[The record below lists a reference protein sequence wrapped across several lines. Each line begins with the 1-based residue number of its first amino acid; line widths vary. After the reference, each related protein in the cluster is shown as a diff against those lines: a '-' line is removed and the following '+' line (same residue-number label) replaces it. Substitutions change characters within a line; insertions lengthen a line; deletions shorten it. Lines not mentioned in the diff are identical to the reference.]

1 MNADSK
7 EFLKRLVE
15 TPSPSGYEH
24 DVQKLVRDRIRAWSD
39 DVRTDVMGN
48 VFGIRNSS
56 GSPRIML
63 AGHCDQ
69 IGFIVNHITDDGFLH
84 LDPIGGVD
92 PVVATSQRVSIMTRS
107 GLVPGAIGRKAI
119 HLMDE
124 EDKKKVPKIHDL
136 YIDIGATSKED
147 VLKLV
152 SIGDAGIFL
161 QPYLELANDRAVSM
175 AFDNKMGTWIVT
187 ETLRLLHGR
196 TFEACVIGVSTVQEE
211 IGLRGA
217 TASAFSSEAQVGIA
231 LDVAHGTDTPGIEK
245 KRAGDFYV
253 GKGPMIYRGANINPR
268 VFELMVS
275 AAEGEKIPYQ
285 IASAARG
292 TGTDA
297 NPMQLSRG
305 GMATGLLSVPL
316 RYMHTPNELLS
327 LQDLENTA
335 RLLAA
340 FCADLKKDQDFTP

>member
-1 MNADSK
+1 
-7 EFLKRLVE
+7 
-15 TPSPSGYEH
+15 
-24 DVQKLVRDRIRAWSD
+24 
-39 DVRTDVMGN
+39 MGN
-48 VFGIRNSS
+48 VFGIQNPD
-56 GSPRIML
+56 GQPRIML

-92 PVVATSQRVSIMTRS
+92 PVVATSQRVSIMTRK
-107 GLVPGAIGRKAI
+107 GLIPGAIGRKAI
-119 HLMDE
+119 HLMDD

-136 YIDIGATSKED
+136 YIDVGATSKKD
-147 VLKLV
+147 ALNLV

-187 ETLRLLHGR
+187 ETLRLLHKQAFDG
-196 TFEACVIGVSTVQEE
+196 CVIGVSTVQEE

-245 KRAGDFYV
+245 KRAGDFHV

-268 VFELMVS
+268 VFELLVDT
-275 AAEGEKIPYQ
+275 AEEEKIPFQ
-285 IASAARG
+285 VASAARG

-297 NPMQLSRG
+297 NPMQMSRG

-327 LQDLENTA
+327 LTDLENTA

-340 FCADLKKDQDFTP
+340 FCARIKTDHDFIP

>member
-7 EFLKRLVE
+7 NFLKQLVE

-24 DVQKLVRDRIRAWSD
+24 SVQKLVRERIKAWCD
-39 DVRTDVMGN
+39 EVRTDVMGN
-48 VFGIRNSS
+48 VFGVRNKS
-56 GSPRIML
+56 GNPRVML

-69 IGFIVNHITDDGFLH
+69 IGFIINHITDDGFLH

-92 PVVATSQRVSIMTRS
+92 PVVATSQRVSIMTRG
-107 GLVPGAIGRKAI
+107 GLLPGAIGRKAI

-147 VLKLV
+147 ALKLV
-152 SIGDAGIFL
+152 AIGDAGIFL

-187 ETLRLLHGR
+187 ETLRLLHDR
-196 TFEACVIGVSTVQEE
+196 PFDACVIGVSTVQEE

-245 KRAGDFYV
+245 KRAGDFHV

-268 VFELMVS
+268 VFELLVS
-275 AAEGEKIPYQ
+275 AADDEKISYQ
-285 IASAARG
+285 VASAARG

-327 LQDLENTA
+327 LEDLENTA

-340 FCADLKKDQDFTP
+340 FCANLKKGQDFIP